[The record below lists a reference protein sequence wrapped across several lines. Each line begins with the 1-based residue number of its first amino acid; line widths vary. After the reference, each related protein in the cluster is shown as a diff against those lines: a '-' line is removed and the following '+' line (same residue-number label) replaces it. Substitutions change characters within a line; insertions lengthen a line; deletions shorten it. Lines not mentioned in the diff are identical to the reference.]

1 MVPSLRLVDG
11 GQERPSLQG
20 ASHLLS
26 SSSVTAALLH
36 ITFSILFLPLCSGT
50 AQQQQPVDS
59 GLLSTPGWH
68 MRLQG
73 DLTVG
78 DRQNCFQCTPKEAL
92 SKANIDFGGVFFFL
106 YLLAARGL

>member
-1 MVPSLRLVDG
+1 MLLIFYHHHPSRLLC
-11 GQERPSLQG
+11 RIKHFP
-20 ASHLLS
+20 
-26 SSSVTAALLH
+26 
-36 ITFSILFLPLCSGT
+36 FFFLPLCSGT

-68 MRLQG
+68 TRLQG

-78 DRQNCFQCTPKEAL
+78 DRQNYFQCTPKEAL

-106 YLLAARGL
+106 YMLAARGL